1 MNRSGILLVDK
12 PEGLSSAA
20 VVAKIKRHLQSDKV
34 GHGGTLDPFATGLL
48 VVLLGEA
55 TKIARFLLEGSKSY
69 EATAK
74 LGEETDTG
82 DLQGKITETLP
93 APKTFS
99 LSQWEDVS
107 EQYLG
112 KIQQVPPAYAAI
124 KVQGKAAYEYAREG
138 KPIELAAREVEIHD
152 LEILEASDAL
162 LRFRVSCG
170 GGTYIRSLARDM
182 ARSLGSLAHLTAL
195 RRTESNQFSIDSAI
209 TLDALL
215 ASPPESAPLLPIQD
229 ALKHLPQ
236 VLCSAMEA
244 EKIRQGNLSIF
255 RLIEQRFQAQGY
267 FLLLTENAKQEPR
280 PLAIASAHPQM
291 QDPFKLERVFDRSL
305 LDT

>member
-12 PEGLSSAA
+12 PDGLSSAA
-20 VVAKIKRHLQSDKV
+20 VVAKVKRHLQSDKV

-93 APKTFS
+93 APKILS
-99 LSQWEDVS
+99 LSQWEEIS

-182 ARSLGSLAHLTAL
+182 ARSLGSFAHLTAL
-195 RRTESNQFSIDSAI
+195 RRTESNQFSIESAI

-215 ASPPESAPLLPIQD
+215 ASPPESTPLLPIQD

-236 VLCSAMEA
+236 VLCSAVEA
-244 EKIRQGNLSIF
+244 EKIRQGNLGIF